1 MIPIAIIRIVRDSA
15 ARTRDRDL
23 IAGPQDTM
31 GTRAQNRHVC
41 WKCAYWNTERINTC
55 YSLSLSC
62 FLMKRAILTTIG
74 KMYSEASS
82 IAFGRSLIRTYKL
95 EIRISGDDV
104 VVRYLRL
111 SKFIGRNFEC
121 LFGAFPIVSRLH
133 HSCTSLRN
141 LLRHIYVLHRLTSL
155 LDFEDNYKMTM
166 PCKSAFG
173 YDPGF
178 ARKTPRNEGFFVS
191 SRFTSKIWAP
201 FLRRWHERCYLRSFA
216 DLFVRFRKQVQC
228 TTGLVGR
235 VFQTLL
241 HSTIAHCD
249 LHGRKIRPMV
259 PSTLFR
265 VILVNRDVAS
275 PRGEDFAN
283 AFAAAKRVF
292 PLSPREFLTLT
303 SMFLWNM
310 H

>member
-1 MIPIAIIRIVRDSA
+1 MTMSLYDIYDWASLLAGTSSACLGHSRSFLGYIIHAQSWETCCDIF
-15 ARTRDRDL
+15 TR
-23 IAGPQDTM
+23 
-31 GTRAQNRHVC
+31 
-41 WKCAYWNTERINTC
+41 
-55 YSLSLSC
+55 
-62 FLMKRAILTTIG
+62 
-74 KMYSEASS
+74 
-82 IAFGRSLIRTYKL
+82 
-95 EIRISGDDV
+95 
-104 VVRYLRL
+104 
-111 SKFIGRNFEC
+111 
-121 LFGAFPIVSRLH
+121 
-133 HSCTSLRN
+133 
-141 LLRHIYVLHRLTSL
+141 HRLTSLLDL

-166 PCKSAFG
+166 PYKSAFG

-178 ARKTPRNEGFFVS
+178 ARKTPRYEVFFVS

-228 TTGLVGR
+228 TTGLVER

-275 PRGEDFAN
+275 PRG
-283 AFAAAKRVF
+283 
-292 PLSPREFLTLT
+292 L
-303 SMFLWNM
+303 
-310 H
+310 